1 MHSTSAFASGFLLIA
16 TSAAQAQTSAY
27 PTRPIRAVVPLAPG
41 GGTDTVARLV
51 AAKMSEQ
58 LGQQMVIDN
67 RGGGGGRGGAPIGGP
82 APGGRGN

>member
-58 LGQQMVIDN
+58 LGQQI
-67 RGGGGGRGGAPIGGP
+67 GRAHVYSSHTDISRMPSS
-82 APGGRGN
+82 A